1 MLLRWCLCD
10 SVIWPCSPSGWLWPR
25 PTIEKAVAR
34 SNARRTYAGRL
45 WLERQLPVSRD
56 CPRHSLEHFGTCLL
70 LGESVPANANAA
82 DAPTAD
88 AAAVAATAIGAN
100 ANATNGAGAKGFQAL
115 PCSFRSSLR
124 TITVRC
130 RIGKPCLDLCLL
142 SLSTWEKL
150 VHILNKHETG
160 RNILFCWELFHHQ
173 RRLRSRLS
181 LMLLW
186 GGYIMH
192 PIASI

>member
-1 MLLRWCLCD
+1 M
-10 SVIWPCSPSGWLWPR
+10 
-25 PTIEKAVAR
+25 KAVPWLKDSQVCR
-34 SNARRTYAGRL
+34 EKRRL
-45 WLERQLPVSRD
+45 
-56 CPRHSLEHFGTCLL
+56 SLEHFGTCLL

-88 AAAVAATAIGAN
+88 AAAIAATDAAAADAAAFAATAANATDSVAVAAAAVAATAIGAN

-142 SLSTWEKL
+142 SLST
-150 VHILNKHETG
+150 
-160 RNILFCWELFHHQ
+160 
-173 RRLRSRLS
+173 
-181 LMLLW
+181 
-186 GGYIMH
+186 
-192 PIASI
+192 